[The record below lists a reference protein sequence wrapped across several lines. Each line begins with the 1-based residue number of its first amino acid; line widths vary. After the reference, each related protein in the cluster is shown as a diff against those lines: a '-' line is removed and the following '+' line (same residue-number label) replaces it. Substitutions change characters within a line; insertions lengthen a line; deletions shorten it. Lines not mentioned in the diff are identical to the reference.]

1 MSKALWSALLV
12 LVVVLGGGAWWLY
25 TSLDRVVASAIKTY
39 GPDIAGVSVK
49 LDRVKIQPADGAA
62 AVRGLEIGNPQGFKT
77 ARALSVTQIS
87 MKLDLASL
95 TKDVVLVHEI
105 SIEQPDV
112 TYEYAAGRS
121 NLDAIQQH
129 VEAYIAEKTGNP
141 GQPKSTGP
149 EKKLIIENLY
159 IKGARAHVSAEVL
172 QGKALTVPLSD
183 MHMVDIGKKTNGV
196 TPAEAA
202 KQVVGALTQNATRAV
217 APFHPGGAVAGVK
230 KGVSAT
236 TSAITGLFK

>member
-1 MSKALWSALLV
+1 MGKAWWSALLA

-25 TSLDRVVASAIKTY
+25 TSLDRVVASGIRTY

-49 LDRVKIQPADGAA
+49 LAGVRIQPADGAA
-62 AVRGLEIGNPQGFKT
+62 AVRGLDIGNPKGFKT
-77 ARALSVTQIS
+77 ERALSVAHVS
-87 MKLDLASL
+87 MKLDVASL

-112 TYEYAAGRS
+112 TYEYAGGRS

-129 VEAYIAEKTGNP
+129 VEAYIAEKSGTR
-141 GQPKSTGP
+141 GQPRSTGP

-159 IKGARAHVSAEVL
+159 IKGARAHVSADML
-172 QGKALTVPLSD
+172 QGKALTVPLTD

-217 APFHPGGAVAGVK
+217 APFHLNGAVAGVK

-236 TSAITGLFK
+236 TNAITGLFK